1 MSDQQTDQSEFEPG
15 RVEAMLMGMGTA
27 GELLALLARGGRW
40 WMLPLVIVLLLL
52 GAVLVVLQMLEY
64 VAPFVYIAI

>member
-1 MSDQQTDQSEFEPG
+1 MQNADEQPDYEPG
-15 RVEAMLMGMGTA
+15 RLEAMLMGMGTA

-52 GAVLVVLQMLEY
+52 GAVLVVLQMFEY